1 MQVAARERMFSEAP
15 DSVFEAISL
24 TANEKDIKWEEAG
37 KEFSFKGQLYD
48 VIRTRLVNG
57 QTILICSNDEK
68 EDQLLGRMNDI
79 TKSSHQDTG
88 NKNRPPDSKLLYD
101 FAGKDY
107 LQDISFSFRAVP
119 AFIHYNAALQG
130 QFAATLVPPPRA

>member
-1 MQVAARERMFSEAP
+1 MAARERMFSEAP

-24 TANEKDIKWEEAG
+24 TANEKDIKWEETG

-48 VIRTRLVNG
+48 VVRTRLVNG

-68 EDQLLGRMNDI
+68 EDQLLDRMNDI
-79 TKSSHQDTG
+79 TKSNHQDTG

-101 FAGKDY
+101 FAGTDY
-107 LQDISFSFRAVP
+107 LQDILFSFCSTPV
-119 AFIHYNAALQG
+119 FIHYNVALCG
-130 QFAATLVPPPRA
+130 QFAVTLVPPPRA